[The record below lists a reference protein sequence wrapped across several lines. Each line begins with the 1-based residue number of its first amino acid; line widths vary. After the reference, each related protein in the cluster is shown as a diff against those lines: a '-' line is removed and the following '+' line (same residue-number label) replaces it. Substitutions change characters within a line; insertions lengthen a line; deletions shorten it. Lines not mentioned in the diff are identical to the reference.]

1 MVNHSYECPKCGH
14 IFDKIVEWD
23 QRYAKCEQCGKRAE
37 RSWQQKRVRRFA
49 EPIVLHRYSDGQWG
63 VPGTTN
69 AATPPDAERVE
80 CWNMADYERALGKM
94 NQAEKT
100 KMGAKH
106 EEGERRREEQMQLV
120 REEIK
125 YRMRQASSEWER
137 DMLEITLERSDKT
150 YKPFEYREFYNE
162 ALEGVR

>member
-1 MVNHSYECPKCGH
+1 
-14 IFDKIVEWD
+14 
-23 QRYAKCEQCGKRAE
+23 
-37 RSWQQKRVRRFA
+37 
-49 EPIVLHRYSDGQWG
+49 
-63 VPGTTN
+63 
-69 AATPPDAERVE
+69 
-80 CWNMADYERALGKM
+80 
-94 NQAEKT
+94 
-100 KMGAKH
+100 MGAKH

-125 YRMRQASSEWER
+125 YRMRQATSEWER

>member
-37 RSWQQKRVRRFA
+37 RSWQQRNVRRFS
-49 EPIVLHRYSDGQWG
+49 EPVVLHRYADGQWG
-63 VPGTTN
+63 VPGN
-69 AATPPDAERVE
+69 AQADTPVGAERVE
-80 CWNMADYERALGKM
+80 CWNIPDYERALRKM
-94 NQAEKT
+94 NEAERA

-120 REEIK
+120 REEVK
-125 YRMRQASSEWER
+125 HRLRNASSEWER
-137 DMLEITLERSDKT
+137 EMLQVTLERSDKT
-150 YKPFEYREFYNE
+150 YKPFEFRGFYNE
-162 ALEGVR
+162 ALEG